1 MSRGFLVQ
9 IIAEIKFSPE
19 AIRDLQQVKAYITDE
34 LLSEQAANNTI
45 NKIMKNICMLGSF
58 HDYVPALSEIVGF
71 ETDCRY
77 LVCGNYTAF
86 CRVQNGTVNI
96 VRVLY
101 GRRDFMR
108 ILFGAAQ
115 DEL

>member
-1 MSRGFLVQ
+1 MQ
-9 IIAEIKFSPE
+9 IMAEIKFSPE
-19 AIRDLQQVKAYITDE
+19 AIKDLQQIKAYITNE

-45 NKIMKNICMLGSF
+45 NKIMKNIRMLESF
-58 HDYVPALSEIVGF
+58 PNSAPALSEIVSF
-71 ETDCRY
+71 ETDYRY

-86 CRVQNGTVNI
+86 YRVQSGTVNI